1 MKAAPVLTVGL
12 YAAGSITTP
21 EVVITSPVEENA
33 YTTDNSTVAV
43 AGSASDD
50 NALQQ
55 VSWTNSTGGSGIA
68 NGTDNW
74 SIDMINLDE
83 GENVITVT
91 ATDSAGNTA
100 QDVITVTYT
109 AANNTN
115 GLPVVNMATS
125 ANDGNSGHNTTIDN
139 DLSTRWSADGSG
151 QWIQYDLGAPP
162 RNHTAAN
169 SVL

>member
-1 MKAAPVLTVGL
+1 MEGNT
-12 YAAGSITTP
+12 
-21 EVVITSPVEENA
+21 
-33 YTTDNSTVAV
+33 YTTGSPTIAI

-74 SIDMINLDE
+74 SIDTINLDE
-83 GENVITVT
+83 GENTITVT

-109 AANNTN
+109 ATNNTN
-115 GLPVVNMATS
+115 GLPVVNLAIKR
-125 ANDGNSGHNTTIDN
+125 G
-139 DLSTRWSADGSG
+139 
-151 QWIQYDLGAPP
+151 
-162 RNHTAAN
+162 
-169 SVL
+169 